1 MQMPSV
7 LQGDSLKRL
16 LQGAFVGFIA
26 TCVIG
31 FNWGG
36 WTLASTAKQMAD
48 TRANTAVV
56 AALAPICVEKFQQ
69 AANAEANLAELRKTS
84 TWQQGSFIEKGGWT
98 NATGSRSTDSSVA
111 DACAKMLNGL
121 K

>member
-1 MQMPSV
+1 MPSI

-16 LQGAFVGFIA
+16 LQGAFIGFVA

-36 WTLASTAKQMAD
+36 WTLGSTAKQMAD
-48 TRANTAVV
+48 TSASSAVV
-56 AALAPICVEKFQQ
+56 AVLAPICVEKFQR
-69 AANAEANLAELRKTS
+69 AADAGVNLAELKKVS
-84 TWQQGSFIEKGGWT
+84 SWQQGTFVEKGGWV
-98 NATGSRSTDSSVA
+98 NQTGTKSTDVAIA
-111 DACAKMLNGL
+111 DACAKLLNGL